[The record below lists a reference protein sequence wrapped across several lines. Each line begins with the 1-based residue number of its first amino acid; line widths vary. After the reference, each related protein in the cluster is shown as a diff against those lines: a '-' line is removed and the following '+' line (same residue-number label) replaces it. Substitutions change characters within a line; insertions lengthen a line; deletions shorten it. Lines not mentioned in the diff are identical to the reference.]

1 MAVWGDVRWSEAAFG
16 AALGRV
22 GALLA
27 GLGRTWGALG
37 LSDCA
42 LGLSLVA
49 LGRQQLKFSCRF
61 AFIFRSSVALVFSC
75 YCCCHLL
82 VGTAG
87 CSVFGL
93 FIGVV
98 FACLG

>member
-1 MAVWGDVRWSEAAFG
+1 MGRLWVG
-16 AALGRV
+16 LGRCWPV
-22 GALLA
+22 SGGLGALLGCLIA
-27 GLGRTWGALG
+27 LLASLG
-37 LSDCA
+37 
-42 LGLSLVA
+42 SLLA
-49 LGRQQLKFSCRF
+49 ETEFSCRF
-61 AFIFRSSVALVFSC
+61 VFIFRSSVALVLSC